1 MGVLSKISRNKLN
14 EIKKYED
21 FIDKIDWSLFIFSA
35 TLTLFPFIIKIIKWG
50 LKTGHI
56 SQFWQPYIPFILT
69 ALVLVMF
76 WLSTSLVLRAVEKK
90 FKENWIILLL
100 VVVGLLIW
108 GWFSWKDLVNELKGE
123 MILTSLE
130 NGIECSFNQNLNP
143 NNKFIIKP
151 NEKGTG
157 LDYFVIIGGKEEKLS
172 CLPQQQA
179 N

>member
-1 MGVLSKISRNKLN
+1 MGFLSKISKNKLN

-21 FIDKIDWSLFIFSA
+21 FIDKIDWSLLIFSG
-35 TLTLFPFIIKIIKWG
+35 TLVLFPFIIKIIKCG
-50 LKTGHI
+50 LEAGHI
-56 SQFWQPYIPFILT
+56 PQSLQPYIPLILT
-69 ALVLVMF
+69 VPVLVMF
-76 WLSTSLVLRAVEKK
+76 LLSTWLVLKAVEKK
-90 FKENWIILLL
+90 FKDNLIILIVVVFGLL
-100 VVVGLLIW
+100 VW

-157 LDYFVIIGGKEEKLS
+157 LDYFVIIDGKAETLS
-172 CLPQQQA
+172 CLTQQQA